1 MPDPLFADLYRDT
14 EHLSWAPTEQVRR
27 RGRQRTRRTR
37 IAASLASVVAVA
49 VVAGGVAALAG
60 GPDAAPLPVTPGTGS
75 PTPTSTPTSTPST
88 TPGPNRSPSA
98 PSRPDGAS
106 SSRPPQTSSRPTTAA
121 ADPAIPTAAML
132 QNGDGPA
139 GYRVSGGDI
148 DGDWNLAFSAAGCT
162 RADHPL
168 FRLDARAERG
178 RRLSGGPDRMVL
190 QRVERLSSRDA
201 DRYLGLVRDR
211 VDSCGGGSVT
221 LTVVASGFAGEE
233 SVLVRARYTSGGES
247 LHLFVRQGDLVSEL
261 WQKGLTDL
269 AASRELGRDAARRLC
284 AGTDSC

>member
-14 EHLSWAPTEQVRR
+14 EHLSWAPTDQVRR
-27 RGRQRTRRTR
+27 RGRQRIRRTR
-37 IAASLASVVAVA
+37 IAAGLASVVAVA

-60 GPDAAPLPVTPGTGS
+60 GRDAAPLPVTPGTGS
-75 PTPTSTPTSTPST
+75 PTPTSTPSTD
-88 TPGPNRSPSA
+88 PGPTRSPSA
-98 PSRPDGAS
+98 PSRPDDAS
-106 SSRPPQTSSRPTTAA
+106 PSRPPQTSSRPTTSA

-132 QNGDGPA
+132 QNGDGPS
-139 GYRVSGGDI
+139 GYRVAGGDI
-148 DGDWNLAFSAAGCT
+148 DGDWNLAFSAAGCA

-190 QRVERLSSRDA
+190 QRVERLSPRDA

-211 VDSCGGGSVT
+211 VDSCGGESVT

-233 SVLVRARYTSGGES
+233 SVLVRARYTSGGEA

-261 WQKGLTDL
+261 WQKGLTDP

-284 AGTDSC
+284 AGIDSC

>member
-14 EHLSWAPTEQVRR
+14 EHLSWSPTEQVRR

-37 IAASLASVVAVA
+37 IAACLASVVAVA

-75 PTPTSTPTSTPST
+75 PTPTSTPTPTPSI

-98 PSRPDGAS
+98 PARPDDA
-106 SSRPPQTSSRPTTAA
+106 SSRPPQTSSRPTIAS
-121 ADPAIPTAAML
+121 ADPAIPTAALL

-139 GYRVSGGDI
+139 GYRVAGSDI
-148 DGDWNLAFSAAGCT
+148 DGDWNLAFSAAGCA

-190 QRVERLSSRDA
+190 QRVERLSPRDA
-201 DRYLGLVRDR
+201 DRYIGLVRDR
-211 VDSCGGGSVT
+211 VASCGGENVT
-221 LTVVASGFAGEE
+221 LTVVAGGFAGEE
-233 SVLVRARYTSGGES
+233 SVLVRARYAGGGEA

-261 WQKGLTDL
+261 WQKGLTGP

-284 AGTDSC
+284 AGTDGC